1 MSLGAFSKKERPQ
14 KEIVAGPLTR
24 AFGTL
29 SYRLPCYLK
38 LTPAY
43 APRNPIS
50 TLRCCVQIVCVSCA
64 WCAFFCACFVFG
76 CLLSDVVGVCLVCV
90 WCVLGVCL
98 VVRLCLVYVLG
109 VVCVLSDVVGVCLMR
124 AWGVLGVCL
133 CACCVSVLRMI
144 GVFICWCVLLCV
156 PLCVCVHMLV
166 CAVLMTFLGWLLG
179 FVFGV

>member
-1 MSLGAFSKKERPQ
+1 M
-14 KEIVAGPLTR
+14 TR

-133 CACCVSVLRMI
+133 GCAWGVL
-144 GVFICWCVLLCV
+144 VCVLCV
-156 PLCVCVHMLV
+156 GVAYDWRVYMLV
-166 CAVLMTFLGWLLG
+166 CLVVCATMCVCAYVGVCCVDDIPWLVVG
-179 FVFGV
+179 FCVRGVNDL